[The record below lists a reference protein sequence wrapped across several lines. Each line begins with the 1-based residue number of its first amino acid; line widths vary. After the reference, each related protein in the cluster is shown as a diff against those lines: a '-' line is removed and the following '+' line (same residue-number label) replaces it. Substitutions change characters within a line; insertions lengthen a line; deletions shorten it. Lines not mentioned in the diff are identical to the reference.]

1 MSQTHEAIFQTLK
14 DYYDEGNVPN
24 LVLFGDYQSGKKKLL
39 SDFVNYIYSKTKRK
53 EEYIMRV
60 NCLTKWY

>member
-14 DYYDEGNVPN
+14 IIMMKEMFQI
-24 LVLFGDYQSGKKKLL
+24 LFFLEIIKVVRKLL

-53 EEYIMRV
+53 EES
-60 NCLTKWY
+60 C

>member
-1 MSQTHEAIFQTLK
+1 MSQTHDAQTLK

-39 SDFVNYIYSKTKRK
+39 RKHSKS
-53 EEYIMRV
+53 
-60 NCLTKWY
+60 